1 MLFMLSLGLAAGES
15 FREMRRD
22 LPFVIVELNNRAAMI
37 PVNKCRR
44 VKREERARIR
54 VLTK

>member
-1 MLFMLSLGLAAGES
+1 MLFMLSLGLAVGES

-44 VKREERARIR
+44 VKREERAHIR